1 MYLAAGLLNIMDISL
16 QHEHLQE
23 YLLNAAAMANYS
35 GTLPYGLGAFGGL
48 SINGT
53 GLLAGMDKNGSEVT
67 ISAPGHT
74 DSTVAVIIVYCVL
87 FVIAAGGNL
96 SVVITLFRS
105 RRHRRS
111 RVSLMICHLAVAD
124 LMVAF
129 IMIPLEV
136 GWRITVQW
144 HAGNVACK
152 VFLFMRAFCLY
163 LSSNV
168 LVCVSLDRCFAV
180 IYPLRV
186 SAARKRGKIMLG
198 GAWFIA
204 FINAMP
210 QSIIFRV
217 QQHPQV
223 PGFTQCVTFGFF
235 ATPGLETAYNLF
247 CVIAMYFLPLVVIS
261 GAYVII
267 LCEISNRSREKET
280 SDSNTPGTM
289 RLRCNDLTHIERA
302 RQRTLRLTIT
312 IVVVFVWC
320 WTPYVVMTLWYMFDR
335 ESAAKVDVAVQ
346 DGLFLMAV
354 SNSCMNPLV
363 YGSYAMKCRLPCWR
377 RNTLGGAQ
385 TPNAAQRRSTDAV
398 SGIIGPHS
406 DRLTGRDNK
415 DELLATDHRSITMN
429 HLNHNGGIALL
440 QPTATLLRSSPSAT
454 IVGGAIAGGSEVAT
468 TATTRFYNRFGS
480 SSTNN
485 ANYHTIGNGNGS
497 TTKTTTFGR
506 IISQIGNRPQSK
518 VLVGQ
523 TATNT
528 TGTSNNRKGAGKEH
542 HHHYSRTSYWPG
554 SSGKGCQPSYSE
566 FAMLADEHSLMLSRP
581 SFYSDPTPHE
591 YDSSVEC
598 GLTRSLDTGGWR

>member
-23 YLLNAAAMANYS
+23 YLQSVAAMSN
-35 GTLPYGLGAFGGL
+35 GTLPYGLGGPFGAL
-48 SINGT
+48 SPNGS
-53 GLLAGMDKNGSEVT
+53 GLLPGMDKNGSEVT
-67 ISAPGHT
+67 ITAPGHT

-204 FINAMP
+204 FVNAMP

-247 CVIAMYFLPLVVIS
+247 CVIAMYFLPLMIIS
-261 GAYVII
+261 GAYTVI

-363 YGSYAMKCRLPCWR
+363 YGSYAMKCRLPCRR

-415 DELLATDHRSITMN
+415 DELVVADHRSMTMN
-429 HLNHNGGIALL
+429 HLNQNGGIALL
-440 QPTATLLRSSPSAT
+440 QPTASLMRSTNGGPGQAA
-454 IVGGAIAGGSEVAT
+454 VGSDGPG
-468 TATTRFYNRFGS
+468 TATTRFYNRFASGS
-480 SSTNN
+480 NAASTG
-485 ANYHTIGNGNGS
+485 NYHAI
-497 TTKTTTFGR
+497 TTASCCATTTTTTR
-506 IISQIGNRPQSK
+506 HANTQQEQQQPQQK
-518 VLVGQ
+518 MLLVSAGPS
-523 TATNT
+523 
-528 TGTSNNRKGAGKEH
+528 TSGPNRKGIGKEH
-542 HHHYSRTSYWPG
+542 HSRTSYWPG
-554 SSGKGCQPSYSE
+554 SGGKSDQPSYSE
-566 FAMLADEHSLMLSRP
+566 FAMVADEHSLMLSRP
-581 SFYSDPTPHE
+581 SFYSDPTPHD

>member
-1 MYLAAGLLNIMDISL
+1 MKDGKST
-16 QHEHLQE
+16 
-23 YLLNAAAMANYS
+23 
-35 GTLPYGLGAFGGL
+35 GTSYG
-48 SINGT
+48 IET
-53 GLLAGMDKNGSEVT
+53 
-67 ISAPGHT
+67 GHT

-204 FINAMP
+204 FVNAMP

-247 CVIAMYFLPLVVIS
+247 CVIAMYFLPLMIIS
-261 GAYVII
+261 GAYTVI

-280 SDSNTPGTM
+280 SDSNSTGTM

-335 ESAAKVDVAVQ
+335 ESASKVDVAVQ

-363 YGSYAMKCRLPCWR
+363 YGSYAMKCRLPCRR
-377 RNTLGGAQ
+377 RNTPGGAQ

-415 DELLATDHRSITMN
+415 DELLVADHRSITMN
-429 HLNHNGGIALL
+429 HLTQNGGIALL
-440 QPTATLLRSSPSAT
+440 QPTASLLRSTGGGTGGAGAGP
-454 IVGGAIAGGSEVAT
+454 VGGGGGTSGIIAGGSGLGT
-468 TATTRFYNRFGS
+468 TATTRFYNRLSGG
-480 SSTNN
+480 NN
-485 ANYHTIGNGNGS
+485 ANHLNNNTTTARHTFATGS
-497 TTKTTTFGR
+497 KTTP
-506 IISQIGNRPQSK
+506 ISGS
-518 VLVGQ
+518 
-523 TATNT
+523 
-528 TGTSNNRKGAGKEH
+528 SHRKGGGKEH
-542 HHHYSRTSYWPG
+542 HTRTSYWGGGG
-554 SSGKGCQPSYSE
+554 SREGKGCQPSYSE

-591 YDSSVEC
+591 LDSSVEC

>member
-1 MYLAAGLLNIMDISL
+1 MYLSAGLRKIMDNAHPQLEEQL
-16 QHEHLQE
+16 QLDPNHTGVKPHEGDHG
-23 YLLNAAAMANYS
+23 A
-35 GTLPYGLGAFGGL
+35 PAFGDEAFHRNLAVLTGNGSGILGL
-48 SINGT
+48 DMSNGT
-53 GLLAGMDKNGSEVT
+53 SDAE
-67 ISAPGHT
+67 ISAPGYT

-87 FVIAAGGNL
+87 FIIAAGGNL

-204 FINAMP
+204 FANALP

-235 ATPGLETAYNLF
+235 RTPGMETAYNLF
-247 CVIAMYFLPLVVIS
+247 CVIAMYFMPLMIIS
-261 GAYVII
+261 AAYTVI

-280 SDSNTPGTM
+280 SDTSHTGGM

-335 ESAAKVDVAVQ
+335 ESAIKVDGAIQ

-363 YGSYAMKCRLPCWR
+363 YGSYAMKCRWPWKR
-377 RNTLGGAQ
+377 QNVPNGVA

-398 SGIIGPHS
+398 SGMAGPHS

-415 DELLATDHRSITMN
+415 DELMYEKERSIK
-429 HLNHNGGIALL
+429 LNQFGLANGAPGQTKIGINSTEGECL
-440 QPTATLLRSSPSAT
+440 P
-454 IVGGAIAGGSEVAT
+454 G
-468 TATTRFYNRFGS
+468 TATTRFGYCAVTSGRAVNEPWVRSANMATVSYG
-480 SSTNN
+480 N
-485 ANYHTIGNGNGS
+485 A
-497 TTKTTTFGR
+497 
-506 IISQIGNRPQSK
+506 
-518 VLVGQ
+518 
-523 TATNT
+523 TA
-528 TGTSNNRKGAGKEH
+528 SYVPRKGCK
-542 HHHYSRTSYWPG
+542 
-554 SSGKGCQPSYSE
+554 PSYSE
-566 FAMLADEHSLMLSRP
+566 FAVLADERSLMLSRP
-581 SFYSDPTPHE
+581 SFYSDPTPNE
-591 YDSSVEC
+591 LDSSVDG

>member
-1 MYLAAGLLNIMDISL
+1 MR
-16 QHEHLQE
+16 
-23 YLLNAAAMANYS
+23 
-35 GTLPYGLGAFGGL
+35 
-48 SINGT
+48 
-53 GLLAGMDKNGSEVT
+53 LLAGYHASGPTASKST
-67 ISAPGHT
+67 IGPSNRRIQLQQFKLPLYTEKAYLSHHSSYSFLSPATGHT

-186 SAARKRGKIMLG
+186 SDARKRGKIMLG

-204 FINAMP
+204 FVNAMP

-247 CVIAMYFLPLVVIS
+247 CVIAMYFLPLMIIS
-261 GAYVII
+261 GAYTVI
-267 LCEISNRSREKET
+267 LCEISNRSREKGTGDST
-280 SDSNTPGTM
+280 STGPM
-289 RLRCNDLTHIERA
+289 RLRCSDLTHIERA

-363 YGSYAMKCRLPCWR
+363 YGSYAMKCRLPCRR

-415 DELLATDHRSITMN
+415 DELLVADQRSITMN
-429 HLNHNGGIALL
+429 HLNQNGTIALL
-440 QPTATLLRSSPSAT
+440 QPTGTSAT
-454 IVGGAIAGGSEVAT
+454 ESVRPTPRPRHRNVHLHNAPGASIRLHLTGNNNSNA
-468 TATTRFYNRFGS
+468 N
-480 SSTNN
+480 TNN
-485 ANYHTIGNGNGS
+485 YHGNITKHTLVTGGKVGS
-497 TTKTTTFGR
+497 
-506 IISQIGNRPQSK
+506 
-518 VLVGQ
+518 
-523 TATNT
+523 
-528 TGTSNNRKGAGKEH
+528 GTSLGAVGNHRKGGGKEH
-542 HHHYSRTSYWPG
+542 NSRMAYWTG
-554 SSGKGCQPSYSE
+554 SSGKGCQPSFSK
-566 FAMLADEHSLMLSRP
+566 FAQLSDDHSVMLSRP

-591 YDSSVEC
+591 LDSSVEC

>member
-16 QHEHLQE
+16 QHEYLQE
-23 YLLNAAAMANYS
+23 YLQSAAAMANFS
-35 GTLPYGLGAFGGL
+35 GANPYGLGGFGGL
-48 SINGT
+48 APNGT
-53 GLLAGMDKNGSEVT
+53 GLLGGLDKNGTEVT
-67 ISAPGHT
+67 ITAPGHT

-204 FINAMP
+204 FVNAMP

-247 CVIAMYFLPLVVIS
+247 CVIAMYFLPLMIIS
-261 GAYVII
+261 GAYTVI

-280 SDSNTPGTM
+280 SDSNSTGTM

-363 YGSYAMKCRLPCWR
+363 YGSYAMKCRLPCRR

-385 TPNAAQRRSTDAV
+385 TPNAAQRRSTA
-398 SGIIGPHS
+398 S
-406 DRLTGRDNK
+406 
-415 DELLATDHRSITMN
+415 
-429 HLNHNGGIALL
+429 
-440 QPTATLLRSSPSAT
+440 LLRST
-454 IVGGAIAGGSEVAT
+454 GGGTGAGAGAAGPGTSGVIAGGSGLAT
-468 TATTRFYNRFGS
+468 TATTRFYNRLS
-480 SSTNN
+480 SGNN
-485 ANYHTIGNGNGS
+485 TANNNGNYHNNTAKHTSATGS
-497 TTKTTTFGR
+497 KTGPSVSGLLG
-506 IISQIGNRPQSK
+506 IH
-518 VLVGQ
+518 
-523 TATNT
+523 
-528 TGTSNNRKGAGKEH
+528 RKGGGKEH
-542 HHHYSRTSYWPG
+542 NARTGGYWTG
-554 SSGKGCQPSYSE
+554 GSGKGCQPSYSE

-591 YDSSVEC
+591 LDSSVEC

>member
-1 MYLAAGLLNIMDISL
+1 MDNPHAAQQQQQGQDDQLLSEPNHTSVSPMGGSEAAVVAFASSSNGAAGAGEAFYRGLAALTG
-16 QHEHLQE
+16 
-23 YLLNAAAMANYS
+23 NAS
-35 GTLPYGLGAFGGL
+35 G
-48 SINGT
+48 INGLDGTNSTET
-53 GLLAGMDKNGSEVT
+53 G
-67 ISAPGHT
+67 ISAPGYT

-87 FVIAAGGNL
+87 FIIAAGGNL

-198 GAWFIA
+198 GAWFVA
-204 FINAMP
+204 FANAIP

-235 ATPGLETAYNLF
+235 RTPGMETAYNLF
-247 CVIAMYFLPLVVIS
+247 CVVAMYFMPLMVIS
-261 GAYVII
+261 AAYTVI

-280 SDSNTPGTM
+280 SDTSHTGGM

-335 ESAAKVDVAVQ
+335 ESALKVDGAIQ

-363 YGSYAMKCRLPCWR
+363 YGSYAMKCRRPWR
-377 RNTLGGAQ
+377 RQNVPNGVQ
-385 TPNAAQRRSTDAV
+385 TPNAAQRRSTDA
-398 SGIIGPHS
+398 GMAGPHS

-415 DELLATDHRSITMN
+415 DELVSEREQNQLKLNQFSVTDGILAKVGIGHTGTTT
-429 HLNHNGGIALL
+429 GG
-440 QPTATLLRSSPSAT
+440 
-454 IVGGAIAGGSEVAT
+454 VGGT
-468 TATTRFYNRFGS
+468 TVATTRFGYYS
-480 SSTNN
+480 SVV
-485 ANYHTIGNGNGS
+485 G
-497 TTKTTTFGR
+497 GR
-506 IISQIGNRPQSK
+506 IVSEPIRTVAMSSGI
-518 VLVGQ
+518 
-523 TATNT
+523 T
-528 TGTSNNRKGAGKEH
+528 RKGF
-542 HHHYSRTSYWPG
+542 
-554 SSGKGCQPSYSE
+554 QPSCSE
-566 FAMLADEHSLMLSRP
+566 FAVLADERSLMLSRP
-581 SFYSDPTPHE
+581 SFYSDPTPNE
-591 YDSSVEC
+591 CDSTVDC

>member
-1 MYLAAGLLNIMDISL
+1 MILDLK
-16 QHEHLQE
+16 
-23 YLLNAAAMANYS
+23 AMFPFAR
-35 GTLPYGLGAFGGL
+35 G
-48 SINGT
+48 
-53 GLLAGMDKNGSEVT
+53 
-67 ISAPGHT
+67 
-74 DSTVAVIIVYCVL
+74 
-87 FVIAAGGNL
+87 
-96 SVVITLFRS
+96 
-105 RRHRRS
+105 
-111 RVSLMICHLAVAD
+111 
-124 LMVAF
+124 
-129 IMIPLEV
+129 V

-204 FINAMP
+204 FVNAMP

-247 CVIAMYFLPLVVIS
+247 CVIAMYFLPLMIIS
-261 GAYVII
+261 GAYTVI

-280 SDSNTPGTM
+280 SDSNSTGTM

-363 YGSYAMKCRLPCWR
+363 YGSYAMKCRLPCRR

-385 TPNAAQRRSTDAV
+385 TPNAAQRRSTGTYGWWWDCMRAHV
-398 SGIIGPHS
+398 LCFPIEQTLEFPRRKGRGHGSRPRFWLLCVCS
-406 DRLTGRDNK
+406 DYNSLSWTRV
-415 DELLATDHRSITMN
+415 EM
-429 HLNHNGGIALL
+429 
-440 QPTATLLRSSPSAT
+440 PTAMGSKNEPS
-454 IVGGAIAGGSEVAT
+454 
-468 TATTRFYNRFGS
+468 
-480 SSTNN
+480 
-485 ANYHTIGNGNGS
+485 
-497 TTKTTTFGR
+497 
-506 IISQIGNRPQSK
+506 
-518 VLVGQ
+518 VL
-523 TATNT
+523 
-528 TGTSNNRKGAGKEH
+528 
-542 HHHYSRTSYWPG
+542 
-554 SSGKGCQPSYSE
+554 
-566 FAMLADEHSLMLSRP
+566 
-581 SFYSDPTPHE
+581 HE
-591 YDSSVEC
+591 YS
-598 GLTRSLDTGGWR
+598 

>member
-1 MYLAAGLLNIMDISL
+1 MYLSAGLQKIMDNSHVTAKH
-16 QHEHLQE
+16 QHRSQDEMLPAELAQQTTSGSP
-23 YLLNAAAMANYS
+23 AMMLSGDAGPFGSSSSGAEGVFYRGL
-35 GTLPYGLGAFGGL
+35 GTL
-48 SINGT
+48 T
-53 GLLAGMDKNGSEVT
+53 GNASGMSSGMDMSNSTETGIV
-67 ISAPGHT
+67 APGHT
-74 DSTVAVIIVYCVL
+74 ETTVAVIIVYCVL
-87 FVIAAGGNL
+87 FIIAAGGNL

-204 FINAMP
+204 FANAIP

-217 QQHPQV
+217 QHHPNV
-223 PGFTQCVTFGFF
+223 PDFTQCVTFGFF
-235 ATPGLETAYNLF
+235 TTPAMETAYNLF
-247 CVIAMYFLPLVVIS
+247 CVVAMYFMPLMVIS
-261 GAYVII
+261 AAYTVI

-280 SDSNTPGTM
+280 SDTSHTGGM

-335 ESAAKVDVAVQ
+335 ESALKVDGAIQ

-363 YGSYAMKCRLPCWR
+363 YGSYAMKCRRPWR
-377 RNTLGGAQ
+377 RQAAPNGVQ
-385 TPNAAQRRSTDAV
+385 TPNAAQRRSTVFLLASSTDAV
-398 SGIIGPHS
+398 SGMAGPHS

-415 DELLATDHRSITMN
+415 DELVYDGAGAERNKLKQFGLANGIFSKMGAGAGGR
-429 HLNHNGGIALL
+429 HNGAV
-440 QPTATLLRSSPSAT
+440 A
-454 IVGGAIAGGSEVAT
+454 AGTSV
-468 TATTRFYNRFGS
+468 ATTRFGNCTTTVGGRNVTEPIRTVTMS
-480 SSTNN
+480 N
-485 ANYHTIGNGNGS
+485 NGN
-497 TTKTTTFGR
+497 R
-506 IISQIGNRPQSK
+506 M
-518 VLVGQ
+518 
-523 TATNT
+523 
-528 TGTSNNRKGAGKEH
+528 KGF
-542 HHHYSRTSYWPG
+542 
-554 SSGKGCQPSYSE
+554 QPSYSE
-566 FAMLADEHSLMLSRP
+566 FVVLADERSLMLSRP
-581 SFYSDPTPHE
+581 SFYSDPTPNE
-591 YDSSVEC
+591 FDSTVDC

>member
-1 MYLAAGLLNIMDISL
+1 MYLSAGLRKIMDNPPVTSKY
-16 QHEHLQE
+16 QHRSQDE
-23 YLLNAAAMANYS
+23 M
-35 GTLPYGLGAFGGL
+35 
-48 SINGT
+48 
-53 GLLAGMDKNGSEVT
+53 LLANLNHQQTTNGSPSTTMMLGGDSAAVAFASSSSSGAGDAYFRGLAALT
-67 ISAPGHT
+67 GNASGISSMDMSNSTETGIVAPGHT
-74 DSTVAVIIVYCVL
+74 ETTVAVIIVYCVL
-87 FVIAAGGNL
+87 FIIAAGGNL

-204 FINAMP
+204 FANAIP

-217 QQHPQV
+217 QHHPNV
-223 PGFTQCVTFGFF
+223 PDFTQCVTFGFF
-235 ATPGLETAYNLF
+235 TTPAMETAYNLF
-247 CVIAMYFLPLVVIS
+247 CVVAMYFMPLMVIS
-261 GAYVII
+261 AAYTVI

-280 SDSNTPGTM
+280 SDTSHTGGM

-335 ESAAKVDVAVQ
+335 ESALKVDGAIQ

-363 YGSYAMKCRLPCWR
+363 YGSYAMKCRRPWR
-377 RNTLGGAQ
+377 RQMAPNGVQ

-398 SGIIGPHS
+398 SGMVGPHS

-415 DELLATDHRSITMN
+415 DELVYEGGGTERNKLKQFGMANGIFARNGSTGRNHVTMA
-429 HLNHNGGIALL
+429 G
-440 QPTATLLRSSPSAT
+440 
-454 IVGGAIAGGSEVAT
+454 GGAAGTSV
-468 TATTRFYNRFGS
+468 ATTRF
-480 SSTNN
+480 
-485 ANYHTIGNGNGS
+485 GNC
-497 TTKTTTFGR
+497 TTTVGGR
-506 IISQIGNRPQSK
+506 NVTEPI
-518 VLVGQ
+518 
-523 TATNT
+523 
-528 TGTSNNRKGAGKEH
+528 
-542 HHHYSRTSYWPG
+542 RTVAM
-554 SSGKGCQPSYSE
+554 SSGSRVKSFQPSYSE
-566 FAMLADEHSLMLSRP
+566 FVMMADERSLMLSRP
-581 SFYSDPTPHE
+581 SFYSDPTPNE
-591 YDSSVEC
+591 FDSTVDC

>member
-16 QHEHLQE
+16 QHEYLQE
-23 YLLNAAAMANYS
+23 YLQSAAAMANFS
-35 GTLPYGLGAFGGL
+35 GANPYGLGGFGGL
-48 SINGT
+48 APNGT
-53 GLLAGMDKNGSEVT
+53 GLLGGLDKNGTEVT
-67 ISAPGHT
+67 ITAPGHT

-204 FINAMP
+204 FVNAMP

-247 CVIAMYFLPLVVIS
+247 CVIAMYFLPLMIIS
-261 GAYVII
+261 GAYTVI

-280 SDSNTPGTM
+280 SDSNSTGTM

-363 YGSYAMKCRLPCWR
+363 YGSYAMKCRLPCRR

-385 TPNAAQRRSTDAV
+385 TPNAAQRRSTA
-398 SGIIGPHS
+398 S
-406 DRLTGRDNK
+406 
-415 DELLATDHRSITMN
+415 
-429 HLNHNGGIALL
+429 
-440 QPTATLLRSSPSAT
+440 LLRST
-454 IVGGAIAGGSEVAT
+454 GGGTGAGAGAAGPGTSGVIAGGSGLAT
-468 TATTRFYNRFGS
+468 TATTRFYNRLS
-480 SSTNN
+480 SGNN
-485 ANYHTIGNGNGS
+485 NTANNTANNNGNYHNNTAKHTSATGS
-497 TTKTTTFGR
+497 KTGPSVSGLLG
-506 IISQIGNRPQSK
+506 IH
-518 VLVGQ
+518 
-523 TATNT
+523 
-528 TGTSNNRKGAGKEH
+528 RKGGGKEH
-542 HHHYSRTSYWPG
+542 NARPGGYWAG
-554 SSGKGCQPSYSE
+554 GSGKGCQPSYSE

-591 YDSSVEC
+591 LDSSVEC

>member
-1 MYLAAGLLNIMDISL
+1 MGRKSY
-16 QHEHLQE
+16 
-23 YLLNAAAMANYS
+23 
-35 GTLPYGLGAFGGL
+35 
-48 SINGT
+48 
-53 GLLAGMDKNGSEVT
+53 
-67 ISAPGHT
+67 T

-87 FVIAAGGNL
+87 FIIAAGGNL

-204 FINAMP
+204 FANALP

-235 ATPGLETAYNLF
+235 RTPGMETAYNLF
-247 CVIAMYFLPLVVIS
+247 CVIAMYFMPLMIIS
-261 GAYVII
+261 AAYTVI

-280 SDSNTPGTM
+280 SDTSHTGGM

-335 ESAAKVDVAVQ
+335 ESAIKVDGAIQ

-363 YGSYAMKCRLPCWR
+363 YGSYAMKCRWPWKR
-377 RNTLGGAQ
+377 QNVPNGVA

-398 SGIIGPHS
+398 SGMAGPHS

-415 DELLATDHRSITMN
+415 DELMYEKERSIK
-429 HLNHNGGIALL
+429 LNQFGLANGA
-440 QPTATLLRSSPSAT
+440 P
-454 IVGGAIAGGSEVAT
+454 
-468 TATTRFYNRFGS
+468 
-480 SSTNN
+480 
-485 ANYHTIGNGNGS
+485 
-497 TTKTTTFGR
+497 
-506 IISQIGNRPQSK
+506 
-518 VLVGQ
+518 GQ
-523 TATNT
+523 TKIGMNS
-528 TGTSNNRKGAGKEH
+528 TGE
-542 HHHYSRTSYWPG
+542 
-554 SSGKGCQPSYSE
+554 
-566 FAMLADEHSLMLSRP
+566 
-581 SFYSDPTPHE
+581 
-591 YDSSVEC
+591 
-598 GLTRSLDTGGWR
+598 

>member
-1 MYLAAGLLNIMDISL
+1 MYLAAGLLNIMDITL
-16 QHEHLQE
+16 QHEYLQE
-23 YLLNAAAMANYS
+23 YYQSAAGLGNFS
-35 GTLPYGLGAFGGL
+35 GTLPYGLGGL
-48 SINGT
+48 PPNGS
-53 GLLAGMDKNGSEVT
+53 GLQGAADTNGSEVT
-67 ISAPGHT
+67 IAAPGHT

-204 FINAMP
+204 FVNAMP

-223 PGFTQCVTFGFF
+223 PNFTQCVTFGFF
-235 ATPGLETAYNLF
+235 PTPGLETAYNLF
-247 CVIAMYFLPLVVIS
+247 CVIAMYFLPLMIIS
-261 GAYVII
+261 GAYTVI

-280 SDSNTPGTM
+280 SDSNTTGTL

-335 ESAAKVDVAVQ
+335 ESASKVDVAVQ

-363 YGSYAMKCRLPCWR
+363 YGSYAMKCRLPCRR
-377 RNTLGGAQ
+377 RNSPGGVQ

-415 DELLATDHRSITMN
+415 DELLVADQRSITMN
-429 HLNHNGGIALL
+429 HLSQNGGIALL
-440 QPTATLLRSSPSAT
+440 QSAASQLRSTGGVGLTTGAGASGT
-454 IVGGAIAGGSEVAT
+454 IVGTT
-468 TATTRFYNRFGS
+468 TATTRFCNRFSNGITNGS
-480 SSTNN
+480 
-485 ANYHTIGNGNGS
+485 NYHTNTARLICGG
-497 TTKTTTFGR
+497 TK
-506 IISQIGNRPQSK
+506 P
-518 VLVGQ
+518 
-523 TATNT
+523 ATS
-528 TGTSNNRKGAGKEH
+528 GAHRKGGGEKH
-542 HHHYSRTSYWPG
+542 HSRTSYWPG
-554 SSGKGCQPSYSE
+554 GGSGKGVCQPSYSE

-591 YDSSVEC
+591 LDSSMEC

>member
-23 YLLNAAAMANYS
+23 YLQSAATN
-35 GTLPYGLGAFGGL
+35 GNFTGPNPYGLGLNGSALFGGL
-48 SINGT
+48 
-53 GLLAGMDKNGSEVT
+53 DKNGTEVT
-67 ISAPGHT
+67 ITAPGHT

-186 SAARKRGKIMLG
+186 SDARKRGKIMLG

-204 FINAMP
+204 FVNAMP

-247 CVIAMYFLPLVVIS
+247 CVIAMYFLPLMIIS
-261 GAYVII
+261 GAYTVI
-267 LCEISNRSREKET
+267 LCEISNRSREKGTGDST
-280 SDSNTPGTM
+280 STGPM
-289 RLRCNDLTHIERA
+289 RLRCSDLTHIERA

-363 YGSYAMKCRLPCWR
+363 YGSYAMKCRLPCRR

-415 DELLATDHRSITMN
+415 DELLVADHRSITMN
-429 HLNHNGGIALL
+429 HLNQNGTIALL
-440 QPTATLLRSSPSAT
+440 QPTASLLRST
-454 IVGGAIAGGSEVAT
+454 GGGGGGGGAIGAGTSGVIAGGSGLAT
-468 TATTRFYNRFGS
+468 TATTRFYNRLS
-480 SSTNN
+480 SGNINN
-485 ANYHTIGNGNGS
+485 TNYHGNMVKHTSVTGS
-497 TTKTTTFGR
+497 KAGL
-506 IISQIGNRPQSK
+506 GWELGG
-518 VLVGQ
+518 V
-523 TATNT
+523 
-528 TGTSNNRKGAGKEH
+528 SNQRKGGGKEH
-542 HHHYSRTSYWPG
+542 HFRMSYWTG
-554 SSGKGCQPSYSE
+554 GSGKGCNPSRTE
-566 FAMLADEHSLMLSRP
+566 LAKLADEHSVMLSRP

-591 YDSSVEC
+591 LDTSVEC

>member
-16 QHEHLQE
+16 QHEYLQE
-23 YLLNAAAMANYS
+23 YLQSAAAMANFS
-35 GTLPYGLGAFGGL
+35 GANPYGLGGFGGL
-48 SINGT
+48 APNGT
-53 GLLAGMDKNGSEVT
+53 GLLGGLDKNGTEVT
-67 ISAPGHT
+67 ITAPGHT

-204 FINAMP
+204 FVNAMP

-247 CVIAMYFLPLVVIS
+247 CVIAMYFLPLMIIS
-261 GAYVII
+261 GAYTVI

-280 SDSNTPGTM
+280 SDSNSTGTM

-363 YGSYAMKCRLPCWR
+363 YGSYAMKCRLPCRR

-385 TPNAAQRRSTDAV
+385 TPNAAQRRSTA
-398 SGIIGPHS
+398 S
-406 DRLTGRDNK
+406 
-415 DELLATDHRSITMN
+415 
-429 HLNHNGGIALL
+429 
-440 QPTATLLRSSPSAT
+440 LLRST
-454 IVGGAIAGGSEVAT
+454 GGGTGAGAGAAGPGTSGVIAGGSGLAT
-468 TATTRFYNRFGS
+468 TATTRFYNRLS
-480 SSTNN
+480 SGNN
-485 ANYHTIGNGNGS
+485 TANNTANNNGNYHNNTAKHTSATGS
-497 TTKTTTFGR
+497 KTGPSVSGLLG
-506 IISQIGNRPQSK
+506 IH
-518 VLVGQ
+518 
-523 TATNT
+523 
-528 TGTSNNRKGAGKEH
+528 RKGGGKEH
-542 HHHYSRTSYWPG
+542 NARPGGYWAG
-554 SSGKGCQPSYSE
+554 GSGKGCQPSYSE

-591 YDSSVEC
+591 LDSSVEC

>member
-1 MYLAAGLLNIMDISL
+1 MYLSAGLRKIMDNAHPQLEEQL
-16 QHEHLQE
+16 QLDPNHTGVKPHEGDHV
-23 YLLNAAAMANYS
+23 A
-35 GTLPYGLGAFGGL
+35 PAFGDEAFHRNLAVLTGNGSGILGL
-48 SINGT
+48 DMSNGT
-53 GLLAGMDKNGSEVT
+53 SDAE
-67 ISAPGHT
+67 ISAPGYT

-87 FVIAAGGNL
+87 FIIAAGGNL

-204 FINAMP
+204 FANALP
-210 QSIIFRV
+210 QNRHRLWEFQIAVGVPFLVFVRDVQTHWTQTAGSATRKHFEPAVLLETNSSTIEDITELTRCFQTTGTTNTNCWASIIFRV

-235 ATPGLETAYNLF
+235 RTPGMETAYNLF
-247 CVIAMYFLPLVVIS
+247 CVIAMYFMPLMIIS
-261 GAYVII
+261 AAYTVI

-280 SDSNTPGTM
+280 SDTSHTGGM

-335 ESAAKVDVAVQ
+335 ESAIKVDGAIQ

-363 YGSYAMKCRLPCWR
+363 YGSYAMKCRWPWKR
-377 RNTLGGAQ
+377 QNVPNGVA
-385 TPNAAQRRSTDAV
+385 TPNAAQRRST
-398 SGIIGPHS
+398 GECLPG
-406 DRLTGRDNK
+406 
-415 DELLATDHRSITMN
+415 
-429 HLNHNGGIALL
+429 
-440 QPTATLLRSSPSAT
+440 
-454 IVGGAIAGGSEVAT
+454 
-468 TATTRFYNRFGS
+468 TATTRFGYCAVTSGRAVNEPWVRSANMATVSYG
-480 SSTNN
+480 N
-485 ANYHTIGNGNGS
+485 A
-497 TTKTTTFGR
+497 
-506 IISQIGNRPQSK
+506 
-518 VLVGQ
+518 
-523 TATNT
+523 TA
-528 TGTSNNRKGAGKEH
+528 SYVPRKGCK
-542 HHHYSRTSYWPG
+542 
-554 SSGKGCQPSYSE
+554 PSYSE
-566 FAMLADEHSLMLSRP
+566 FAVLADERSLMLSRP
-581 SFYSDPTPHE
+581 SFYSDPTPNE
-591 YDSSVEC
+591 LDSSVDG

>member
-1 MYLAAGLLNIMDISL
+1 MADVYVRLESYCKHIKLSWPKSHSTVHNPDSESDRQKSAAKSG
-16 QHEHLQE
+16 
-23 YLLNAAAMANYS
+23 YS
-35 GTLPYGLGAFGGL
+35 CFARIRGY
-48 SINGT
+48 
-53 GLLAGMDKNGSEVT
+53 
-67 ISAPGHT
+67 T

-204 FINAMP
+204 FVNAIP

-235 ATPGLETAYNLF
+235 HTPGMETAYNLF
-247 CVIAMYFLPLVVIS
+247 CVIAMYFMPLMIIS
-261 GAYVII
+261 AAYTVI

-280 SDSNTPGTM
+280 IDTSHQPGM

-335 ESAAKVDVAVQ
+335 ESAIKVDGAIQ

-363 YGSYAMKCRLPCWR
+363 YGSYAMKCRWPCQK
-377 RNTLGGAQ
+377 RNTPNGLQ
-385 TPNAAQRRSTDAV
+385 TPNAAQRRSTGYVTFSPADAV
-398 SGIIGPHS
+398 SGMAGPHS

-415 DELLATDHRSITMN
+415 DELVYEREQSIK
-429 HLNHNGGIALL
+429 LNRLSLND
-440 QPTATLLRSSPSAT
+440 TLLGGGQQGKLGGTGACGLTVASEKYGSCTPTIRSVHMTASA
-454 IVGGAIAGGSEVAT
+454 
-468 TATTRFYNRFGS
+468 
-480 SSTNN
+480 
-485 ANYHTIGNGNGS
+485 
-497 TTKTTTFGR
+497 
-506 IISQIGNRPQSK
+506 
-518 VLVGQ
+518 L
-523 TATNT
+523 T
-528 TGTSNNRKGAGKEH
+528 TGVPSGAYGRPKA
-542 HHHYSRTSYWPG
+542 Y
-554 SSGKGCQPSYSE
+554 QPSYSD
-566 FAMLADEHSLMLSRP
+566 FTMMADERSLILSRP
-581 SFYSDPTPHE
+581 SFYSDPTPNE
-591 YDSSVEC
+591 LDFSVDSN
-598 GLTRSLDTGGWR
+598 LTRSLDTGGWR

>member
-16 QHEHLQE
+16 QHEYLQE
-23 YLLNAAAMANYS
+23 YLQSAATNGNFT
-35 GTLPYGLGAFGGL
+35 GTNPYGLGGFGGFAP
-48 SINGT
+48 NGSNLLG
-53 GLLAGMDKNGSEVT
+53 GLDKNGTEVT
-67 ISAPGHT
+67 ITAPGHT

-204 FINAMP
+204 FVNAMP

-247 CVIAMYFLPLVVIS
+247 CVIAMYFLPLMIIS
-261 GAYVII
+261 GAYTVI

-280 SDSNTPGTM
+280 SDSNSTGTM

-363 YGSYAMKCRLPCWR
+363 YGSYAMKCRLPCRR

-415 DELLATDHRSITMN
+415 DELLVADHRSITMN
-429 HLNHNGGIALL
+429 HLNQNGTIALL
-440 QPTATLLRSSPSAT
+440 QPTASLLRSTGGGTGA
-454 IVGGAIAGGSEVAT
+454 GGAGAGGPGTSGVIAGGSGMAT
-468 TATTRFYNRFGS
+468 TATTRFYNRLGS
-480 SSTNN
+480 GNN
-485 ANYHTIGNGNGS
+485 NSNYHGS
-497 TTKTTTFGR
+497 TGKHATVTG
-506 IISQIGNRPQSK
+506 SK
-518 VLVGQ
+518 VGTVTPVGGGG
-523 TATNT
+523 NH
-528 TGTSNNRKGAGKEH
+528 RKGGGKEH
-542 HHHYSRTSYWPG
+542 NSRTGYWTG
-554 SSGKGCQPSYSE
+554 GGSGKGCQPSYSE

-591 YDSSVEC
+591 LDSSVEC

>member
-1 MYLAAGLLNIMDISL
+1 MDNLAHSYSTGGQDFPGSVPNHTSVNLRRVAPVPGATHEVTVLLTNSLGSMVGTEDTLHRSLVVLAANSSGIM
-16 QHEHLQE
+16 
-23 YLLNAAAMANYS
+23 
-35 GTLPYGLGAFGGL
+35 
-48 SINGT
+48 
-53 GLLAGMDKNGSEVT
+53 AGMEGTNSTE
-67 ISAPGHT
+67 PGIVPPGYT

-87 FVIAAGGNL
+87 FIIAAGGNL

-204 FINAMP
+204 FINAIP

-235 ATPGLETAYNLF
+235 HTPGMETAYNLF
-247 CVIAMYFLPLVVIS
+247 CVIAMYFMPLMIIS
-261 GAYVII
+261 AAYTVI

-280 SDSNTPGTM
+280 IDTSHQPGM

-335 ESAAKVDVAVQ
+335 ESALKVDGAIQ

-363 YGSYAMKCRLPCWR
+363 YGSYAMKCRWPCQR
-377 RNTLGGAQ
+377 RNPPNGLQ

-398 SGIIGPHS
+398 SGMAGPHS

-415 DELLATDHRSITMN
+415 DELVYEREQSIKLNRLSLNDTLLGGQGKHGLAGACG
-429 HLNHNGGIALL
+429 LNGGSYL
-440 QPTATLLRSSPSAT
+440 QQ
-454 IVGGAIAGGSEVAT
+454 
-468 TATTRFYNRFGS
+468 TTRFGMGYCTEAVPAAAGAISASRNERTIRSVHMATPAASGS
-480 SSTNN
+480 
-485 ANYHTIGNGNGS
+485 
-497 TTKTTTFGR
+497 
-506 IISQIGNRPQSK
+506 
-518 VLVGQ
+518 
-523 TATNT
+523 
-528 TGTSNNRKGAGKEH
+528 
-542 HHHYSRTSYWPG
+542 YSR
-554 SSGKGCQPSYSE
+554 GKAYQQPSYSD
-566 FAMLADEHSLMLSRP
+566 FVMMADERSLILSRP
-581 SFYSDPTPHE
+581 SFYSDPTPNE
-591 YDSSVEC
+591 LNFSVDC
-598 GLTRSLDTGGWR
+598 NLTRSLDTGGWR

>member
-16 QHEHLQE
+16 QHEYLQE
-23 YLLNAAAMANYS
+23 YLQSAAAMGNFS
-35 GTLPYGLGAFGGL
+35 GAVPYGIGSMFGGL
-48 SINGT
+48 ASNGS
-53 GLLAGMDKNGSEVT
+53 GVLAGLDKNGSEVT
-67 ISAPGHT
+67 ITAPGHT

-204 FINAMP
+204 FVNAMP

-247 CVIAMYFLPLVVIS
+247 CVIAMYFLPLMIIS
-261 GAYVII
+261 GAYTVI

-280 SDSNTPGTM
+280 SDSNTTGTM

-335 ESAAKVDVAVQ
+335 ESASKVDVAVQ

-363 YGSYAMKCRLPCWR
+363 YGSYAMKCRLPCRR
-377 RNTLGGAQ
+377 RNTPGGAQ

-398 SGIIGPHS
+398 SGMIGPHS

-415 DELLATDHRSITMN
+415 DELLIADHRSITMN
-429 HLNHNGGIALL
+429 HLNQNGGIALL
-440 QPTATLLRSSPSAT
+440 QPTASLLRST
-454 IVGGAIAGGSEVAT
+454 GGGGPLGAGSSGSNGAAK
-468 TATTRFYNRFGS
+468 TATTRFYNRLGCGT
-480 SSTNN
+480 TNHT
-485 ANYHTIGNGNGS
+485 NYHSNAARQPVSGMISGS
-497 TTKTTTFGR
+497 
-506 IISQIGNRPQSK
+506 
-518 VLVGQ
+518 GQ
-523 TATNT
+523 GGERA
-528 TGTSNNRKGAGKEH
+528 GECHRKSGEKEH
-542 HHHYSRTSYWPG
+542 HSRMGGYWSG
-554 SSGKGCQPSYSE
+554 ATGKGAQSSYSE
-566 FAMLADEHSLMLSRP
+566 FAMLADEHSIMLSRP

-591 YDSSVEC
+591 LDSSVEC

>member
-1 MYLAAGLLNIMDISL
+1 MYLSAGLREIMDNSHATSKH
-16 QHEHLQE
+16 QHRGQDEVLHTDMNQQQTTSGSSVMMMMSGD
-23 YLLNAAAMANYS
+23 AAAVPFSSSTNGVTGTGDGFYRGLVALTGNVS
-35 GTLPYGLGAFGGL
+35 G
-48 SINGT
+48 ING
-53 GLLAGMDKNGSEVT
+53 MNMSNSSEPG
-67 ISAPGHT
+67 IAAPGHT
-74 DSTVAVIIVYCVL
+74 ETTVAVIIVYCVL
-87 FVIAAGGNL
+87 FIIAAGGNL

-204 FINAMP
+204 FANAIP

-217 QQHPQV
+217 QHHPNF

-235 ATPGLETAYNLF
+235 TTPAMETAYNLF
-247 CVIAMYFLPLVVIS
+247 CVVAMYFMPLMVIS
-261 GAYVII
+261 AAYTVI

-280 SDSNTPGTM
+280 SDTSHTGGM

-335 ESAAKVDVAVQ
+335 ESALKVDGAIQ

-363 YGSYAMKCRLPCWR
+363 YGSYAMKCRRPWR
-377 RNTLGGAQ
+377 RQAPPNGLQ

-398 SGIIGPHS
+398 SGMAGPHS

-415 DELLATDHRSITMN
+415 DELVAYDGTDRNKLKLNQFGLAN
-429 HLNHNGGIALL
+429 GFPAKNGGTMA
-440 QPTATLLRSSPSAT
+440 
-454 IVGGAIAGGSEVAT
+454 GGAAGTSV
-468 TATTRFYNRFGS
+468 ATTRFGYC
-480 SSTNN
+480 
-485 ANYHTIGNGNGS
+485 
-497 TTKTTTFGR
+497 TTTVGGR
-506 IISQIGNRPQSK
+506 NVTEPIRTVTMNSGNR
-518 VLVGQ
+518 
-523 TATNT
+523 
-528 TGTSNNRKGAGKEH
+528 
-542 HHHYSRTSYWPG
+542 
-554 SSGKGCQPSYSE
+554 GKGFQPSYSE
-566 FAMLADEHSLMLSRP
+566 FVVLADERSMMLSRP
-581 SFYSDPTPHE
+581 SFYSDPTPNDF
-591 YDSSVEC
+591 DSTVDC

>member
-1 MYLAAGLLNIMDISL
+1 MNVSHALLDNQFLLGTNPSAGVVNPFKRR
-16 QHEHLQE
+16 
-23 YLLNAAAMANYS
+23 AMAQAAVAPLAS
-35 GTLPYGLGAFGGL
+35 G
-48 SINGT
+48 SMGT
-53 GLLAGMDKNGSEVT
+53 GETFQRTLTALMGNGSSIIGLEVT
-67 ISAPGHT
+67 NSTEPGIAPPGHT

-87 FVIAAGGNL
+87 FIIAAGGNL

-198 GAWFIA
+198 GAWIIA
-204 FINAMP
+204 FVNAIP

-235 ATPGLETAYNLF
+235 HTPGMETAYNLF
-247 CVIAMYFLPLVVIS
+247 CVIAMYFMPLMIIS
-261 GAYVII
+261 AAYTVI

-280 SDSNTPGTM
+280 SDTSHQPGM

-335 ESAAKVDVAVQ
+335 ESALKVDGAIQ

-363 YGSYAMKCRLPCWR
+363 YGSYAMKCRWPCQR
-377 RNTLGGAQ
+377 RNTPNGLQ

-398 SGIIGPHS
+398 SGIAGPHS

-415 DELLATDHRSITMN
+415 DELMYERERSIK
-429 HLNHNGGIALL
+429 LNQLSLNGGMLIG
-440 QPTATLLRSSPSAT
+440 QS
-454 IVGGAIAGGSEVAT
+454 GGPQT
-468 TATTRFYNRFGS
+468 TATTHFVGYCTTAPARNEMIR
-480 SSTNN
+480 STNMGTL
-485 ANYHTIGNGNGS
+485 AVTVSGS
-497 TTKTTTFGR
+497 R
-506 IISQIGNRPQSK
+506 
-518 VLVGQ
+518 
-523 TATNT
+523 
-528 TGTSNNRKGAGKEH
+528 GK
-542 HHHYSRTSYWPG
+542 SY
-554 SSGKGCQPSYSE
+554 QPSYSDV
-566 FAMLADEHSLMLSRP
+566 AALADERSLILSRP
-581 SFYSDPTPHE
+581 SFYSDPTPNE
-591 YDSSVEC
+591 LDFSVDC
-598 GLTRSLDTGGWR
+598 NLTRSLDTGGWR